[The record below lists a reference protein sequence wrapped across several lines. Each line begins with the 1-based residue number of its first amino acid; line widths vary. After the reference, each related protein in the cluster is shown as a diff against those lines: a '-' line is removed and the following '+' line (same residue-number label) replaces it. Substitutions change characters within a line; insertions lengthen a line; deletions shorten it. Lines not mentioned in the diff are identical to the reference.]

1 MEHGPFVRFNRG
13 VPLEYRFASALVV
26 RLMGGVLVLA
36 GGLVLLLALLVR
48 LAGLPSVVLSAGL
61 VAAVVAFLA
70 TGLLLTRGA
79 SVVRFDP
86 AGYRVRWVR
95 GAGTRQ
101 ARWQDV
107 EDVATSTV
115 AGQRCVVIRLR
126 DGRSTTVPVDVLGCP
141 PDGFVRDLQQQ
152 LDRGHGYRPLR

>member
-1 MEHGPFVRFNRG
+1 MPH
-13 VPLEYRFASALVV
+13 EYRFASALVV

-36 GGLVLLLALLVR
+36 GGFVLLLALLVR

-61 VAAVVAFLA
+61 VVAVVAFLT

-79 SVVRFDP
+79 SVVHFDP

-126 DGRSTTVPVDVLGCP
+126 DGRSTTVPVDVLGCSA
-141 PDGFVRDLQQQ
+141 DGFVRDLQQQ